1 MRQVNRNYSVSLTEI
16 ELSVLDSLAMGLSN
30 KEIGEKLGVTDKV
43 IGIYVKKI
51 CIKRGYRN
59 RVEAATERMKEI
71 IRCKLE
77 AMGIRDIDI

>member
-51 CIKRGYRN
+51 CIKRG
-59 RVEAATERMKEI
+59 
-71 IRCKLE
+71 
-77 AMGIRDIDI
+77 